1 MRHKSP
7 PSHIVAVLRSILV
20 ALAFVLLSGALAQN
34 AYAQSASQITPHTFE
49 PAPQL
54 KGGEI
59 VIPEASGPEA
69 PEGAD
74 QLFVLIQGVAVESG
88 LPALRAQEQAI
99 TTELV
104 GKRISVAELF
114 AVARKLEQAYIAA
127 GYALVRVVLPAQ
139 RLRDGATVHFIVING
154 YVERID
160 TSALPDAIRGR
171 VAKLLSPLVGRRG
184 LTMPEIERALLL
196 AGDLPGTALRS
207 TLAPGSKPGAGVLVL
222 EARHQLVTGF
232 ASLDNTLS
240 KQLGTWTAGMGL
252 DANSLSGLGEL
263 VYLRASGRPGGNE
276 DLFTA
281 QPRNRTLAA
290 GVTIP
295 LGADGLS
302 FNLEVT
308 DARTTPLVDDTGLG
322 TASLFTRY
330 SARLNYPLIR
340 ARDLTVNLQTA
351 LDLEQERVRTITP
364 VTEDLSLD
372 RLRVLRGGGGVT
384 WFAPGEGVITGRLTG
399 SYGIGG
405 RKAPAET
412 STEAP
417 LSRLGADPIFQ
428 KLEMNLDY
436 AQPLASHLALD
447 FAARAQTSFNRA
459 MASAEQISLASAT
472 GLSPVAAGQVQG
484 DSGHVLRGEAQFP
497 FMTGFNLPSFSSP
510 AGLSSA
516 ASADS
521 LGDSS
526 GDSSTR
532 SSVRG
537 SSVGGSSVGRPGE
550 AEQSSVADAGA
561 MLTPYLFGACGTV
574 TFARPTTV
582 ESAVSRGAAY
592 GLGLRLGA
600 APRASFS
607 AAMLSLE
614 YGHYTLGDKLGDGN
628 RLTMTFSFQF

>member
-1 MRHKSP
+1 MQHNIP
-7 PSHIVAVLRSILV
+7 PSHIAAVLRSV
-20 ALAFVLLSGALAQN
+20 AAALTFALLLGIFAQN
-34 AYAQSASQITPHTFE
+34 AFAQSASQITPHTFE
-49 PAPQL
+49 PAPPL
-54 KGGEI
+54 RGGEV
-59 VIPEASGPEA
+59 VIPEATGPEA

-74 QLFVLIQGVAVESG
+74 QLFVHIGGVEVESG

-99 TTELV
+99 TAELV

-139 RLRDGATVHFIVING
+139 RLRDGATVHFIILNG

-160 TSALPDAIRGR
+160 TSALPQAIRGR

-184 LTMPEIERALLL
+184 LTMAEIERALLL

-207 TLAPGSKPGAGVLVL
+207 TLAPGSEPGAGVLML
-222 EARHQLVTGF
+222 EARHQPVTGF
-232 ASLDNTLS
+232 VSFDNTLS
-240 KQLGTWTAGMGL
+240 KELGSWTTGLGL
-252 DANSLSGLGEL
+252 DANSVSGLGEL
-263 VYLRASGRPGGNE
+263 VYVRAAGRPGGNE
-276 DLFTA
+276 NLFTEE
-281 QPRNRTLAA
+281 PRNRTLAA

-295 LGADGLS
+295 LGANGLS

-308 DARTTPLVDDTGLG
+308 DARTTPLPDDTGLG
-322 TASLFTRY
+322 TTSLFTRY

-351 LDLEQERVRTITP
+351 LDFQQERVRVITP
-364 VTEDLSLD
+364 ITQDISLD

-384 WFAPGEGVITGRLTG
+384 WFAPGEGVVTGRLTG

-405 RKAPAET
+405 RKAPADT
-412 STEAP
+412 SSATP

-428 KLEMNLDY
+428 KLEMSFDY
-436 AQPLASHLALD
+436 AQPLAAHLALD
-447 FAARAQTSFNRA
+447 LAARAQTSFNRA
-459 MASAEQISLASAT
+459 MLSAEQISLASST
-472 GLSPVAAGQVQG
+472 GLSPVASGQVQG
-484 DSGHVLRGEAQFP
+484 DSGYVLRAEAQLP
-497 FMTGFNLPSFSSP
+497 FMAAFNLPSFSSS

-516 ASADS
+516 VSADS
-521 LGDSS
+521 LGDSLN
-526 GDSSTR
+526 DSS
-532 SSVRG
+532 G
-537 SSVGGSSVGRPGE
+537 SSSVGRPGE

-582 ESAVSRGAAY
+582 ESAVTHGAAY

-600 APRASFS
+600 APRASFN
-607 AAMLSLE
+607 AAMFSLE

-628 RLTMTFSFQF
+628 RLTLTVSFQF